1 MSYTFSPKTA
11 RMRRT
16 TSLLKS
22 RYRKAITLTLLLVC
36 VFSPR
41 VHSIPRGPLTL
52 KSQNFDEILTF
63 LGKFLRGR
71 VLVVRNRV
79 RFCQKLKRSQNYDF
93 LTFGLRAASTSSGL
107 DIGVETGLAFT
118 LSAFSFASSKISR
131 IISAAASKVSRLSVS
146 VGSNISAS

>member
-1 MSYTFSPKTA
+1 MYCLWQK
-11 RMRRT
+11 RCCLRRDVCLWHVADKKAPVWV
-16 TSLLKS
+16 LLIT
-22 RYRKAITLTLLLVC
+22 RRK
-36 VFSPR
+36 R
-41 VHSIPRGPLTL
+41 RE
-52 KSQNFDEILTF
+52 FDGF
-63 LGKFLRGR
+63 LGFLTGSCEGAYF
-71 VLVVRNRV
+71 VVRNRV